1 MVSKRLFTLLY
12 RGCRLRTQVA
22 MSSGKNLAHN
32 SSLAISMH
40 LSLGISPNEIV
51 KKDKKIMH
59 SSFILK
65 E

>member
-1 MVSKRLFTLLY
+1 MVLKRLFTLLY

-32 SSLAISMH
+32 SSLAISTH
-40 LSLGISPNEIV
+40 LSLGINPNEIV
-51 KKDKKIMH
+51 KKDKKIRQ